1 MYLDIH
7 SAFQA
12 VPLCCE
18 PVLSL
23 TIGVQILFTAVETLS
38 ELGFT
43 SLSDVEE
50 LVYVP
55 KVLSVPSPTWYT
67 SIPLPCCQSGLGFV
81 VNVIQEDVYCLGGH
95 IWFKP

>member
-1 MYLDIH
+1 MNLDIH
-7 SAFQA
+7 STLQA

-18 PVLSL
+18 PVLGL
-23 TIGVQILFTAVETLS
+23 TIGVQILLTAVETLIK
-38 ELGFT
+38 LVLT
-43 SLSDVEE
+43 SLSDVKE
-50 LVYVP
+50 LVYVS
-55 KVLSVPSPTWYT
+55 KVFSVPSPTWYA

>member
-1 MYLDIH
+1 MNLDIH

-18 PVLSL
+18 PVLGL
-23 TIGVQILFTAVETLS
+23 TIGVQILLTAVETLS
-38 ELGFT
+38 ELVLT

-50 LVYVP
+50 LVYVS
-55 KVLSVPSPTWYT
+55 KVLSVPRSTWYT